1 MTKKIFLGALFLGLA
16 GVLIFGAVNRTIAKS
31 TETPLAKGEGG
42 GGQLGG
48 SFDTDHQGGH
58 GQFESNAADGTHET
72 HDHEGDCS
80 GNLSESYGPT
90 SELGGSWGGQR
101 LGEGGRNS
109 GGSIA
114 GHSEVETAS
123 LITVE
128 GSVLSADAEALVV
141 NTADGETV
149 VIEGRAWR
157 FAQELGYTASVD
169 APITV
174 VGFYEDGEFKV
185 VQISGKVGEVPLQLR
200 EPSGRPVWAGGGQ
213 QGGNYL
219 FVLRCLCR
227 SDVSG

>member
-1 MTKKIFLGALFLGLA
+1 MIKKILLGALFLGLA

-42 GGQLGG
+42 GWQLEG
-48 SFDTDHQGGH
+48 SIDTDHQGGH
-58 GQFESNAADGTHET
+58 GQFESNAAGGTHET

-80 GNLSESYGPT
+80 GNLSESHEPR

-101 LGEGGRNS
+101 RGGGGMSS

-123 LITVE
+123 WITVE
-128 GSVLSADAEALVV
+128 GSVVSADAEALVV
-141 NTADGETV
+141 STPEGETV

-157 FAQELGYTASVD
+157 FAQELGYTAGIND
-169 APITV
+169 PITV

-185 VQISGKVGEVPLQLR
+185 VQISGNSGEVPLQLR
-200 EPSGRPVWAGGGQ
+200 EPGGRPVWAGGG
-213 QGGNYL
+213 L
-219 FVLRCLCR
+219 
-227 SDVSG
+227 

>member
-1 MTKKIFLGALFLGLA
+1 MIKKIFLGALFLGLA

-42 GGQLGG
+42 GGQLEG
-48 SFDTDHQGGH
+48 FIDTDHQDGH
-58 GQFESNAADGTHET
+58 GQSESNAADGTHGT
-72 HDHEGDCS
+72 LDHEGDCS
-80 GNLSESYGPT
+80 GELSESHEPG

-101 LGEGGRNS
+101 RGGGWMGS

-123 LITVE
+123 WITVE
-128 GSVLSADAEALVV
+128 GSVVNADAEALVV
-141 NTADGETV
+141 STADGETV

-157 FAQELGYTASVD
+157 FAQEMGYTARIN

-185 VQISGKVGEVPLQLR
+185 VQISGSAGEVPLHLR
-200 EPSGRPVWAGGGQ
+200 EPGGRPMWAGGGQ
-213 QGGNYL
+213 QGGSY
-219 FVLRCLCR
+219 
-227 SDVSG
+227 

>member
-1 MTKKIFLGALFLGLA
+1 MIKKIFLGALFLGLA
-16 GVLIFGAVNRTIAKS
+16 GVLIFGAVNRTVAKS

-42 GGQLGG
+42 GGQFEG
-48 SFDTDHQGGH
+48 SIDTDHQGGH
-58 GQFESNAADGTHET
+58 GQFGSNEAGGAHET

-80 GNLSESYGPT
+80 GDLNESHEQR

-101 LGEGGRNS
+101 RGGGGMSS

-123 LITVE
+123 YITVE
-128 GSVLSADAEALVV
+128 GSVVSADVEALVV
-141 NTADGETV
+141 STADGETV

-157 FAQELGYTASVD
+157 FAQELGYTARIN

-185 VQISGKVGEVPLQLR
+185 VQISGNAGEVPLQLR
-200 EPSGRPVWAGGGQ
+200 EPGGRPNWAGGGQ
-213 QGGNYL
+213 QGGSY
-219 FVLRCLCR
+219 
-227 SDVSG
+227 

>member
-1 MTKKIFLGALFLGLA
+1 MIKKIFLGALFLGLA

-42 GGQLGG
+42 GRQLEG
-48 SFDTDHQGGH
+48 SIDTDHQGGH
-58 GQFESNAADGTHET
+58 GQFESNAAGGAHET
-72 HDHEGDCS
+72 HDHEDDCS
-80 GNLSESYGPT
+80 GILSESHEPV

-101 LGEGGRNS
+101 RGGGGVSS

-123 LITVE
+123 WITVE
-128 GSVLSADAEALVV
+128 GSVVSADAEALVV
-141 NTADGETV
+141 STADGETV

-157 FAQELGYTASVD
+157 FAQELGYTARIN

-185 VQISGKVGEVPLQLR
+185 VQISGNAGEVPMQLR
-200 EPSGRPVWAGGGQ
+200 ELGGRPMWAGGGQ
-213 QGGNYL
+213 QGGNY
-219 FVLRCLCR
+219 
-227 SDVSG
+227 